1 MEVNLLGLGPSLRAL
16 DLKSIDPSN
25 LNVTFN
31 AALFEPDLMQVSD
44 YLVVHDSR
52 FVDEKFLS
60 ELKHILGEKVLSF
73 GQFENEMKKNPNI
86 ILNMTERACINKF
99 WENLSSNELL
109 LNVVVDFG
117 IPVAV
122 YLGADKINLFG
133 CDFDYE
139 IDHLSNPTYFGQ
151 SSNLF
156 AFDHDYLSEKK
167 WAERSYRRLIEAQE
181 IFGLEGIKI
190 KRHTVY

>member
-73 GQFENEMKKNPNI
+73 GQFENEMKKN
-86 ILNMTERACINKF
+86 LT
-99 WENLSSNELL
+99 
-109 LNVVVDFG
+109 
-117 IPVAV
+117 
-122 YLGADKINLFG
+122 LF
-133 CDFDYE
+133 
-139 IDHLSNPTYFGQ
+139 
-151 SSNLF
+151 
-156 AFDHDYLSEKK
+156 
-167 WAERSYRRLIEAQE
+167 
-181 IFGLEGIKI
+181 
-190 KRHTVY
+190 